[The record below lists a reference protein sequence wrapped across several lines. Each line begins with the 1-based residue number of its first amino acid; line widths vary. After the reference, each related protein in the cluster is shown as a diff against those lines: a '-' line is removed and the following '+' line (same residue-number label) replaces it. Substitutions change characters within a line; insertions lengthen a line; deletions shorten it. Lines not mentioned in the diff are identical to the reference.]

1 MTSDFFSNEKYCY
14 QTKNTV
20 QMWQNNFKNFFLKF
34 GDFFP
39 KNENIAI
46 DCFFVFI
53 FSRFGE
59 ISHPKKSLIM
69 TYDINIQQ

>member
-1 MTSDFFSNEKYCY
+1 VIFFQLKYCY
-14 QTKNTV
+14 KTKSTV
-20 QMWQNNFKNFFLKF
+20 QMWQNNFNFFFLKF

-39 KNENIAI
+39 QNWEYCDRII
-46 DCFFVFI
+46 YLFILI